1 MTKATATVYLSN
13 LGDDVCSPFFDKEGT
28 FHAVIQ
34 NSGVVLH
41 LDPASGKMMTTHSTD
56 GQPSGAAYDD
66 AGVLFVTD
74 IGHGAV
80 LAVQDGSQD
89 AVVAV
94 YEDRPLKG
102 PSSITVDKAG
112 NIFFTDSGP
121 LGETGLASPSG
132 SVFCIANSPGG
143 QILKPISLSNL
154 AYPCGIAVSP
164 DGKFM

>member
-13 LGDDVCSPFFDKEGT
+13 LGDDVCSPFFDKEGI
-28 FHAVIQ
+28 FHAIVQ
-34 NSGVVLH
+34 NSGVVLS
-41 LDPASGKMMTTHSTD
+41 LDPSGKMTTTHATD
-56 GQPSGAAYDD
+56 GQPSGAVYDES
-66 AGVLFVTD
+66 GTLFVTD

-80 LAVQDGSQD
+80 LAVQDGVQD

-102 PSSITVDKAG
+102 PSSITTDKFG

-164 DGKFM
+164 DGKFV

>member
-1 MTKATATVYLSN
+1 MTKAVAGVYLSN
-13 LGDDVCSPFFDKEGT
+13 LGDDVCSPFFDKDGV
-28 FHAVIQ
+28 FHAIVQ
-34 NSGVVLH
+34 NSGVVLS
-41 LDPASGKMMTTHSTD
+41 LDPSGKMITVHSTD
-56 GQPSGAAYDD
+56 GQPSGAAFDNS
-66 AGVLFVTD
+66 GVMFVTD

-102 PSSITVDKAG
+102 PSSITVDKSG
-112 NIFFTDSGP
+112 NIYFTDSGP
-121 LGETGLASPSG
+121 LGETGLGSPSG

-154 AYPCGIAVSP
+154 AYPCGIATSP